1 MRQTKLKTVNF
12 SNRKRELYLTYSC
25 GKKVTLHFGMLGIE
39 KEKIASAHVDK
50 ETGGKSAVLEFDN
63 GNVDYLP
70 YDQPLHLVKDPDY
83 LLQEHIELVIAQ
95 IKAEIRKK
103 RISKKYLAR
112 QLNTSD
118 NQIQRLL
125 DPTIPNKN
133 LSQLYR
139 LASLIGME
147 AKLFLLAG

>member
-1 MRQTKLKTVNF
+1 MHQTKLKTIDF

-25 GKKVTLHFGMLGIE
+25 GKKITLHFGMLGIE
-39 KEKIASAHVDK
+39 GKKIASVRIDK
-50 ETGGKSAVLEFDN
+50 ETGNKSAVLAFDD
-63 GNVDYLP
+63 GDVDYLP
-70 YDQPLHLVKDPDY
+70 YDQPLHIVKDPDY
-83 LLQEHIELVIAQ
+83 LLQEQVELVIAQ

-125 DPTIPNKN
+125 DPAIPNKN

-147 AKLFLLAG
+147 ARLSLLAG

>member
-1 MRQTKLKTVNF
+1 
-12 SNRKRELYLTYSC
+12 
-25 GKKVTLHFGMLGIE
+25 MLGIE
-39 KEKIASAHVDK
+39 GKKIASVRIDK
-50 ETGGKSAVLEFDN
+50 ETGNKSAVLAFDD
-63 GNVDYLP
+63 GDVDYLP
-70 YDQPLHLVKDPDY
+70 YDQPLHIVKDPDY
-83 LLQEHIELVIAQ
+83 LLQEQVELVIAQ

-125 DPTIPNKN
+125 DPAIPNKN

-147 AKLFLLAG
+147 ARLSLLAG